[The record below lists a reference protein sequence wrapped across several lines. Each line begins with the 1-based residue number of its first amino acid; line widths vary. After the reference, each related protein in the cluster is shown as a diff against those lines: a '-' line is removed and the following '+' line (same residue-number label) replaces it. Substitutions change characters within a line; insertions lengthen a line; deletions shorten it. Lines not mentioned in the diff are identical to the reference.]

1 MIGLEKVETHFIFY
15 LDPCSYDASK
25 ALKFWITVIN
35 CAINHAIDFDIC
47 FGTFKWFRKT
57 LYFSTRSM
65 KLLNFWKPFFWF
77 ANLTDIQF
85 MV

>member
-1 MIGLEKVETHFIFY
+1 MTWTALKGSDDYVCIGLEKVETHFIFY

-47 FGTFKWFRKT
+47 FE
-57 LYFSTRSM
+57 
-65 KLLNFWKPFFWF
+65 NF
-77 ANLTDIQF
+77 Q
-85 MV
+85 VV